1 MACRIHGTYG
11 TLSAPTG
18 VLVSME
24 REAVA
29 CTDWCSCLQWSFG
42 VVMWELLSRG
52 MKPYPGVD
60 NLDIKRFLKRGER
73 LEKPSHCPP
82 EV

>member
-1 MACRIHGTYG
+1 M
-11 TLSAPTG
+11 
-18 VLVSME
+18 
-24 REAVA
+24 
-29 CTDWCSCLQWSFG
+29 
-42 VVMWELLSRG
+42 MWELLSRG